1 MTGHEQL
8 DPAELALQAPD
19 SEQALLGA
27 VAHHPDALAGLLT
40 ELDGSDFYDLVRGQ
54 IWDTCR
60 NLSEEHEPITPGTV
74 ARRMVADKTWGARAQ
89 TLVQTEMLT
98 AASASAAA
106 RHAEIVADLA
116 RRRELI
122 RTLGFMRSVVLEH
135 PGDASDALMR
145 ARAAF
150 DDLGQPDHT
159 DRPGGTRSWSQ
170 MLEEFEQAHAPGGSQ
185 PGIPS
190 PWYELDELIGGLHG
204 SRMYVFG
211 GAPGDGKSTAAL
223 NIAIHAAENAYQVLV
238 FSKEMPTLDVF
249 GRLVAR
255 SAEVDLRTIN
265 NRNLDDLQR
274 QRIRD
279 YAKHVG
285 ELPVRV
291 NADPVNLAG
300 IKTIARAHHHR
311 HGLDILVVDYLQL
324 VSAEGRS
331 QEEEVAKVSTG
342 LKTLAM
348 ELDCAV
354 VVPAQLNRAHTARPD
369 QRPTKSDLRSS
380 GKIEQDADAVVLLW
394 HQRTPEGHPTGN
406 VTFIVDK
413 NRHGPKGQIDL
424 RWNGGYG
431 AIG

>member
-1 MTGHEQL
+1 MSES
-8 DPAELALQAPD
+8 DELALQAPD
-19 SEQALLGA
+19 SERALLGA
-27 VAHHPDALAGLLT
+27 AAHHPDAIGAVLA
-40 ELDGSDFYDLVRGQ
+40 ELPGDDFYDLVRGHV
-54 IWDTCR
+54 WDACR
-60 NLSEEHEPITPGTV
+60 VLSEEREPVTPGTV
-74 ARRMVADKTWGARAQ
+74 ARRMVADGTWGPRAQ
-89 TLVQTEMLT
+89 TIVQTEMSSASPATT
-98 AASASAAA
+98 AAK
-106 RHAEIVADLA
+106 HAQIVSELA
-116 RRRELI
+116 KRREVV
-122 RTLGFMRSVVLEH
+122 RTLGRMRSIVLGH
-135 PGDASDALMR
+135 PGDVSDALME

-150 DDLGQPDHT
+150 DSLGEPDQ
-159 DRPGGTRSWSQ
+159 DKRAGGTRSWSQ
-170 MLEEFEQAHAPGGSQ
+170 MLDEFERAHAPGGSR

-190 PWYELDELIGGLHG
+190 PWWELDQLIGGLHG

-211 GAPGDGKSTAAL
+211 GAPGDGKSSAAL
-223 NIAIHAAENAYQVLV
+223 NIAIHAAEAQHQVLV

-255 SAEVDLRTIN
+255 GAEVDLRTIN
-265 NRNLDDLQR
+265 NRGLDDLQR

-279 YAKHVG
+279 YAKRVG

-342 LKTLAM
+342 LKQLAM
-348 ELDCAV
+348 ELDCAI

-380 GKIEQDADAVVLLW
+380 GKIEQDADVVVLLW
-394 HQRTPEGHPTGN
+394 HQRTANGDPTGQ

>member
-1 MTGHEQL
+1 MEGT
-8 DPAELALQAPD
+8 ELELQAPD
-19 SEQALLGA
+19 SERALIGA
-27 VAHHPDALAGLLT
+27 VAFHADAIAAVLERLPGA
-40 ELDGSDFYDLVRGQ
+40 DFYDLVRGQ
-54 IWDTCR
+54 VWDTCR
-60 NLSEEHEPITPGTV
+60 ALSEEHEPITPATV
-74 ARRMVADKTWGARAQ
+74 ARRMVADGTWGPRAQ
-89 TLVQTEMLT
+89 TIAQTEMVT
-98 AASASAAA
+98 AAPALQAA
-106 RHAEIVADLA
+106 RHADVVADLA

-122 RTLGFMRSVVLEH
+122 RTLTRMRSVVLEH
-135 PGDASDALMR
+135 PGDASDALMH
-145 ARAAF
+145 ARALF
-150 DDLGQPDHT
+150 DDLGQPDQA

-170 MLEEFEQAHAPGGSQ
+170 MLDEFEAAHAPGGSR

-190 PWYELDELIGGLHG
+190 PWWELDELLGGLYG

-223 NIAIHAAENAYQVLV
+223 NIALHAAEARHQVLV

-255 SAEVDLRTIN
+255 GAEVDLRTIN
-265 NRNLDDLQR
+265 RRGLDDLQM

-279 YAKHVG
+279 YAKRVG
-285 ELPVRV
+285 ELPLRV

-324 VSAEGRS
+324 VTAEGGRS

-342 LKTLAM
+342 LKNLAM

-380 GKIEQDADAVVLLW
+380 GKIEQDADAVILLW
-394 HQRTPEGHPTGN
+394 HQRDPDGHPTGN